1 MNKQLLYELDSYYKN
16 NMIDDLNCCSIQSDN
31 DGLNILDFTY
41 GTTPFETFKK
51 VIDEVKKPK
60 RFIVLGSSIGWQ
72 CFFWNS
78 LFPDVP
84 VIGVEIHQLRFEF
97 SCYLAEKYQ
106 IQNISFINDD
116 MRNMDF
122 ENGDLIWENNV
133 CFFDTSDEVNW
144 RVLTRYEDI
153 QIVSYSPI
161 LEEHQSKSKLN
172 EILLMDNQGNFKGF
186 TQRILEL
193 PASWSEK
200 QTFHII

>member
-1 MNKQLLYELDSYYKN
+1 MNKQLLDELDSYYN
-16 NMIDDLNCCSIQSDN
+16 NYITDDSNCCLIQSDD

-60 RFIVLGSSIGWQ
+60 RFVVLGSSIGWQ

-84 VIGVEIHQLRFEF
+84 VIGVEIHQFRFEF
-97 SCYLAEKYQ
+97 SCYLAEKYK

-116 MRNMDF
+116 IRNMDF

-133 CFFDTSDEVNW
+133 CFSDISDEVNW
-144 RVLTRYEDI
+144 RVLTRHEDI
-153 QIVSYSPI
+153 QIVSYSSI
-161 LEEHQSKSKLN
+161 LEAHQSNLN
-172 EILLMDNQGNFKGF
+172 QILLMDNHGNFKGF
-186 TQRILEL
+186 TQRKLEL
-193 PASWSEK
+193 PVSWSKK
-200 QTFHII
+200 QAFNII

>member
-1 MNKQLLYELDSYYKN
+1 MNKQLLDELDSYYN
-16 NMIDDLNCCSIQSDN
+16 NYITDDSNCCLIQSDD

-60 RFIVLGSSIGWQ
+60 RFVVLGSSIGWQ

-84 VIGVEIHQLRFEF
+84 VIGVEIHQFRFEF

-116 MRNMDF
+116 IRNMDF

-133 CFFDTSDEVNW
+133 CFSDISDEVNW
-144 RVLTRYEDI
+144 RVLTRHEDI
-153 QIVSYSPI
+153 QIVSYSSI
-161 LEEHQSKSKLN
+161 LETHQSNLN
-172 EILLMDNQGNFKGF
+172 QILLMDHHGNFKGF
-186 TQRILEL
+186 TQRKLEL
-193 PASWSEK
+193 PVSWSKK
-200 QTFHII
+200 QAFNII

>member
-1 MNKQLLYELDSYYKN
+1 MNKQLLDELDSYYN
-16 NMIDDLNCCSIQSDN
+16 NYITDDSNCCLIQSDD

-60 RFIVLGSSIGWQ
+60 RFVVLGSSIGWQ

-84 VIGVEIHQLRFEF
+84 VIGVEIHQFRFEF
-97 SCYLAEKYQ
+97 YCYLAEKYQ

-116 MRNMDF
+116 IRNMDF

-133 CFFDTSDEVNW
+133 CFSDISDEVNW
-144 RVLTRYEDI
+144 RVLTRHEDI
-153 QIVSYSPI
+153 QIVSYSSI
-161 LEEHQSKSKLN
+161 LETHQSNLN
-172 EILLMDNQGNFKGF
+172 QILLMDHHENLKGF
-186 TQRILEL
+186 TQRKLEL
-193 PASWSEK
+193 PVSWSKK
-200 QTFHII
+200 QAFNII

>member
-1 MNKQLLYELDSYYKN
+1 MNKQLLDELDSYYKN
-16 NMIDDLNCCSIQSDN
+16 NMIDDLNCCLIQSDN

-78 LFPDVP
+78 LFPDIP
-84 VIGVEIHQLRFEF
+84 IIGVEIHQFRFEF
-97 SCYLAEKYQ
+97 SCYLAEKYK

-116 MRNMDF
+116 IRNIDF

-133 CFFDTSDEVNW
+133 CFSDISDEVNW

-153 QIVSYSPI
+153 QIVSYSSI
-161 LEEHQSKSKLN
+161 LFEHQSNSK
-172 EILLMDNQGNFKGF
+172 ILLIDHKGNFKGF
-186 TQRILEL
+186 TQRKLEL
-193 PASWSEK
+193 PVSWSEK
-200 QTFHII
+200 QTFNII

>member
-1 MNKQLLYELDSYYKN
+1 MNKQLLDELDSYYN
-16 NMIDDLNCCSIQSDN
+16 NYITDDSNCCLIQSDD

-60 RFIVLGSSIGWQ
+60 RFVVLGSSIGWQ

-116 MRNMDF
+116 IRNMDF

-133 CFFDTSDEVNW
+133 CFSDICDEVNW

-153 QIVSYSPI
+153 QIVSYSSI
-161 LEEHQSKSKLN
+161 LFEHQLN
-172 EILLMDNQGNFKGF
+172 LNQILLMDHHENLKGF
-186 TQRILEL
+186 TQRKLEL
-193 PASWSEK
+193 PVSWSEK
-200 QTFHII
+200 QTFNII

>member
-1 MNKQLLYELDSYYKN
+1 MNKQLLDELDSYYN
-16 NMIDDLNCCSIQSDN
+16 NYITDDSNCCLIQSDD

-60 RFIVLGSSIGWQ
+60 RFVVLGSSIGWQ

-84 VIGVEIHQLRFEF
+84 VIGVEIHQFRFEF
-97 SCYLAEKYQ
+97 SCYLAEKYK

-116 MRNMDF
+116 IRNIDF

-133 CFFDTSDEVNW
+133 CFSDISDEVNW
-144 RVLTRYEDI
+144 RVLTRHEDI
-153 QIVSYSPI
+153 QIVSYSSI
-161 LEEHQSKSKLN
+161 LEAHQSNLN
-172 EILLMDNQGNFKGF
+172 QILLMDNHGNFKGF
-186 TQRILEL
+186 TQRKLEL
-193 PASWSEK
+193 PVSWSKK
-200 QTFHII
+200 QAFNII